1 MISIAERH
9 KYIKDQLAKNG
20 FIRVLDIADQLGVT
34 GATIRKDLRILES
47 QGVLYRTHG
56 SASPVKPHVMDI
68 SIDEKTS
75 QHIEEKQAIAKAAQ
89 TLIKPDDAIIMAS
102 GSTVT
107 AFAEKLEPN
116 GMINVVTPS
125 LGIAVLMHSRS
136 NVKVFILGGAL
147 YKNSFS
153 VSGEYAVEGLKNA
166 SCSKLYIGC
175 DGIDLASG
183 VTCATIEEAELTNA
197 MMKAASQ
204 TVVLADSS
212 KFGRRGFGK
221 IGNIEDIDIIITDKG
236 MPESLREKIE
246 DAGVQIIIADE

>member
-9 KYIKDQLAKNG
+9 KYIKEQLAKNG
-20 FIRVLDIADQLGVT
+20 FIRVLDIAEQLGVT

-47 QGVLYRTHG
+47 QGVLFRTHG

-68 SIDEKTS
+68 SIDEKST
-75 QHIEEKQAIAKAAQ
+75 QHAEDKQAIARAAQ
-89 TLIKPDDAIIMAS
+89 TLIKPDDAIILAS

-107 AFAEKLEPN
+107 AFAEVLKPE
-116 GMINVVTPS
+116 GMLNVVTPS
-125 LGIAVLMHSRS
+125 LGIAVLLHSRS
-136 NVKVFILGGAL
+136 DVKVFILGGAL

-153 VSGEYAVEGLKNA
+153 VRGEYAEEGLKNA

-183 VTCATIEEAELTNA
+183 ITCATIEEAELTNA
-197 MMKAASQ
+197 MMKASSQ

-221 IGNIEDIDIIITDKG
+221 IGNIEDIDIIITDSGISDTLK
-236 MPESLREKIE
+236 EKIE
-246 DAGVQIIIADE
+246 DAGVQIIIAD

>member
-9 KYIKDQLAKNG
+9 KYIKEQLAKNG
-20 FIRVLDIADQLGVT
+20 FIRVLDIAEQLGVT

-47 QGVLYRTHG
+47 QGVLFRTHG
-56 SASPVKPHVMDI
+56 SASPVKPHVMDV
-68 SIDEKTS
+68 SIDEKST
-75 QHIEEKQAIAKAAQ
+75 QHTAEKQAIARAAQ
-89 TLIKPDDAIIMAS
+89 TLIKPDDAIILAS

-107 AFAEKLEPN
+107 AFAEVLKPE
-116 GMINVVTPS
+116 GTINVVTPS

-136 NVKVFILGGAL
+136 DIKVFILGGAL

-153 VSGEYAVEGLKNA
+153 VRGGYAEEGLKNA

-183 VTCATIEEAELTNA
+183 ITCATIEEAELTNA
-197 MMKAASQ
+197 MMKASSQ

-221 IGNIEDIDIIITDKG
+221 IGNIEDIDIIITDSGISDTLK
-236 MPESLREKIE
+236 EKIE
-246 DAGVQIIIADE
+246 DAGVQIIIAD

>member
-9 KYIKDQLAKNG
+9 KYIKEQLAKNG
-20 FIRVLDIADQLGVT
+20 FVRVLDIAEQLGVT

-47 QGVLYRTHG
+47 QGILYRTHG

-68 SIDEKTS
+68 SIDEKST
-75 QHIEEKQAIAKAAQ
+75 QHTDEKQAIANVAQ
-89 TLIKPDDAIIMAS
+89 TLIKPDDAIILAS

-107 AFAEKLEPN
+107 AFAETLSPI

-125 LGIAVLMHSRS
+125 LNIAAMMNSRD
-136 NVKVFILGGAL
+136 NVRVFLLGGAL

-153 VSGEYAVEGLKNA
+153 VRGEYAEAGLKNI

-175 DGIDLASG
+175 DGIDLSSG
-183 VTCATIEEAELTNA
+183 ITCATVEEAMLTSA
-197 MMKAASQ
+197 MMATASQ

-212 KFGRRGFGK
+212 KFGRRGYGK
-221 IGNIEDIDIIITDKG
+221 IGNIDDIDIIITDKG
-236 MPESLREKIE
+236 IPDTLKEKIE
-246 DAGVQIIIADE
+246 DAGVQIIIA